1 MIEHNNYRDF
11 KQKDWRKFF
20 STFSQKIDQVNERL
34 NKAEQDR
41 DIWLQELTL
50 TEAKLYDRNDDS
62 EE

>member
-41 DIWLQELTL
+41 DIWL
-50 TEAKLYDRNDDS
+50 
-62 EE
+62 